1 MARFNPQPR
10 HRTIVL
16 ETTMRARLAAL
27 MTCTALALTAA
38 YAPAVRAADPAPLT
52 LVGNTELPGYSGDF
66 DHFGVDVKGDRLFL
80 AAEDHGTLEVFK
92 LSTGEHLKTVTGVET
107 PHSIFFMPDQN
118 RLLVTD
124 TGAGMTKI
132 LDATTYAVVGSIKL
146 TPGADSVGWD
156 APRGR
161 LYVVTGGKDVDMK
174 DCYVEEIDPITGQEF
189 SKVHFDS
196 NHTEAMA
203 VEQQGDHIF
212 INITDKNYLAVI
224 DKKTSTVI
232 AQWPIKEAEQNAPIA
247 MDEAHHRLFV
257 VTRKPGK
264 LVVLNADTGV
274 SIASFKAPERTDE
287 AVFDKANGRVYV
299 LGGEGY
305 IGVFQEDD
313 PDHYS
318 ELARI
323 PSGVAAKTGILVPS
337 LNRLFVAVSPG
348 EAKSGAA
355 VLQFA
360 VTPRS

>member
-1 MARFNPQPR
+1 
-10 HRTIVL
+10 
-16 ETTMRARLAAL
+16 MRPSLAAL
-27 MTCTALALTAA
+27 LTCTALAVATLSGPKAEAA
-38 YAPAVRAADPAPLT
+38 ASPPLS
-52 LVGNTELPGYSGDF
+52 LVGTTGLPGYTGDF

-107 PHSIFFMPDQN
+107 PHSILYLPDQN
-118 RLLVTD
+118 RLVITD
-124 TGAGMTKI
+124 SGAGMTKI

-174 DCYVEEIDPITGQEF
+174 DCYVEEIDPVTGQVF

-203 VEQQGDHIF
+203 VEQQGDRIF

-224 DKKTSTVI
+224 DKKTSQVV

-257 VTRKPGK
+257 VTRKPGM
-264 LVVLNADTGV
+264 LVVVNADTGA
-274 SIASFKAPERTDE
+274 SIASFKAPEHCDE
-287 AVFDKANGRVYV
+287 VVFDKANGRVYV

-313 PDHYS
+313 QDHYS

-323 PSGVAAKTGILVPS
+323 PSGVAAKTGILVPQ

-355 VLQFA
+355 VLQYA
-360 VTPRS
+360 VTARP

>member
-1 MARFNPQPR
+1 
-10 HRTIVL
+10 
-16 ETTMRARLAAL
+16 MRARIASLLSSAVLAMAF
-27 MTCTALALTAA
+27 C
-38 YAPAVRAADPAPLT
+38 APAAQAADSAPASADAPRVLQ
-52 LVGNTELPGYSGDF
+52 LVGRTELPGYSGDF
-66 DHFGVDVKGDRLFL
+66 DHFGVDLAGDRLFM

-107 PHSIFFMPDQN
+107 PHSIFYMPEHN

-146 TPGADSVGWD
+146 TPGADSIGYD

-174 DCYVEEIDPITGQEF
+174 DCYVEEIDPVTGQTF

-196 NHTEAMA
+196 NHAEAMA
-203 VEQQGDHIF
+203 VEQQGDRIF

-224 DKKTSTVI
+224 NKKTSTVT

-264 LVVLNADTGV
+264 LIVLNADTGA

-287 AVFDKANGRVYV
+287 VVFDKANARIYV

-313 PDHYS
+313 PDHFT

-323 PSGVAAKTGILVPS
+323 PSGVAAKTGVLVAP

-355 VLQFA
+355 VLQYA
-360 VTPRS
+360 VTPRP

>member
-1 MARFNPQPR
+1 MSAQIA
-10 HRTIVL
+10 TL
-16 ETTMRARLAAL
+16 LSLGALALAAL
-27 MTCTALALTAA
+27 PSPAA
-38 YAPAVRAADPAPLT
+38 HAADSAPLT
-52 LVGNTELPGYSGDF
+52 LVSRTELPGYSGDF
-66 DHFGVDVKGDRLFL
+66 DHFGVDLKGDRLFL

-92 LSTGEHLKTVTGVET
+92 LSTGEHLKTVMGVET
-107 PHSIFFMPDQN
+107 PHSILFMPEQN

-132 LDATTYAVVGSIKL
+132 LDATTYAVLGSIKL

-174 DCYVEEIDPITGQEF
+174 DCFVEEIDPVTGQEF

-196 NHTEAMA
+196 NHAEAMA
-203 VEQQGDHIF
+203 VEQNGDRIF

-224 DKKTSTVI
+224 DKRTAAVI
-232 AQWPIKEAEQNAPIA
+232 ARWPVKEAEQNAPIA
-247 MDEAHHRLFV
+247 MDETHHRLFV

-264 LVVLNADTGV
+264 LVVLNADTGAT
-274 SIASFKAPERTDE
+274 IDSFKAPERTDE
-287 AVFDKANGRVYV
+287 VVFDKANGRVYV

-305 IGVFQEDD
+305 IGVFQEND

-318 ELARI
+318 ELARV
-323 PSGVAAKTGILVPS
+323 PSGVAAKTGVLVPE

-348 EAKSGAA
+348 EAKTGAA
-355 VLQFA
+355 VLQYA
-360 VTPRS
+360 VGPKS

>member
-1 MARFNPQPR
+1 MRPR
-10 HRTIVL
+10 IASL
-16 ETTMRARLAAL
+16 LSGA
-27 MTCTALALTAA
+27 ALALATAF
-38 YAPAVRAADPAPLT
+38 APAAQAADASPRAADAPRVLT
-52 LVGNTELPGYSGDF
+52 LVSRTELPGYSGDF
-66 DHFGVDVKGDRLFL
+66 DHFGLDIAGDRLFL
-80 AAEDHGTLEVFK
+80 AAEDHGTLEVFR

-107 PHSIFFMPDQN
+107 PHSIFYMPGQN

-132 LDATTYAVVGSIKL
+132 LDATTYAVIGSIKL
-146 TPGADSVGWD
+146 TPGADSIGYD

-161 LYVVTGGKDVDMK
+161 LYIVTGGKDVDMK
-174 DCYVEEIDPITGQEF
+174 DCYVEEIDPVTGQSF

-196 NHTEAMA
+196 NHAEAMA
-203 VEQQGDHIF
+203 VEQQGRRIF

-224 DKKTSTVI
+224 DKTTSTVI
-232 AQWPIKEAEQNAPIA
+232 ARWPIKEAEQNAPIA
-247 MDEAHHRLFV
+247 MDEANHRLFV

-264 LVVLNADTGV
+264 LVVLNADTGA

-287 AVFDKANGRVYV
+287 VVFDKANRRIYV

-305 IGVFQEDD
+305 VGVFQEDD
-313 PDHYS
+313 PDHFT

-323 PSGVAAKTGILVPS
+323 PSGVAAKTGVLAAQ

-360 VTPRS
+360 VAPRP